1 MKPYL
6 IFRFILTMPF
16 FVKSQ
21 QRDYKA
27 LLDKIY
33 LYSEDDF
40 KAITGVQTD
49 TLSVFYP
56 STLQTDIGDIT
67 IGKLKTATTL
77 NWQIPLNK
85 SEKVMG
91 DTQLFIREKY
101 HDKSVYDIVSDNS
114 DDNYKMTYV
123 YMKTPK
129 SNHFII
135 FKTMYYK
142 DDAQPL
148 NSNFSIIMYGQN
160 IRSGKTNERLIKK
173 QNKTEIL
180 LK

>member
-6 IFRFILTMPF
+6 IFRFMLIMPF

-33 LYSEDDF
+33 LYSNDDF
-40 KAITGVQTD
+40 TAITGLQTD

-56 STLQTDIGDIT
+56 STLQTDVGEIT
-67 IGKLKTATTL
+67 IAKMKVATTL
-77 NWQIPLNK
+77 NWQIPLGQ
-85 SEKVMG
+85 SEKVMA

-114 DDNYKMTYV
+114 DYNYKMTYV

-142 DDAQPL
+142 DDAEPL